1 MIPPTCE
8 HDRDNIAPSKGWI
21 LTCKNCFDNAVRQN
35 LMKYADQTLPLKL
48 ESALTEARE
57 RIMLLESDIQDM
69 RMLSKQAF
77 VRCAACHRLK
87 EVSKECRWCHR

>member
-1 MIPPTCE
+1 MIYPEALPPDGPPPKE
-8 HDRDNIAPSKGWI
+8 GWV
-21 LTCKNCFDNAVRQN
+21 LCTKQAYETAMRQN
-35 LMKYADQTLPLKL
+35 LLHYSDQLTALKL
-48 ESALTEARE
+48 EGELTKVRE
-57 RIMLLESDIQDM
+57 RVQELLSDLEDV